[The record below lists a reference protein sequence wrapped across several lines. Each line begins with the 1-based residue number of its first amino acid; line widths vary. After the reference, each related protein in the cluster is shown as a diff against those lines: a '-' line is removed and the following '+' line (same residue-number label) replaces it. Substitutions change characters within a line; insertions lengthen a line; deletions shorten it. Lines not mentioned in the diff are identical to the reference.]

1 MAFTFQ
7 KNNDSKYKLYR
18 LSEALD
24 LDDFDDDESQ
34 VQHIKSR
41 IRNIDHIDIFIQSK
55 FLKNNDDPLTPLD
68 MAIINDLNS
77 GECNGKLKVND
88 THQLIEVLKRVYKV
102 YETNK
107 ISWQT
112 ANYNWIDTTNVT
124 VMLNLFQNAFG
135 AKRSEFNGDISQWNT
150 CNVRN
155 MIGAFE
161 GCHSLKC
168 DISNWD
174 VSNVKLWDSGTYA
187 DTNQRFKEYCK
198 ILEGK
203 IKKNGKYAI
212 RSLRRPI

>member
-1 MAFTFQ
+1 M
-7 KNNDSKYKLYR
+7 
-18 LSEALD
+18 
-24 LDDFDDDESQ
+24 
-34 VQHIKSR
+34 
-41 IRNIDHIDIFIQSK
+41 
-55 FLKNNDDPLTPLD
+55 
-68 MAIINDLNS
+68 
-77 GECNGKLKVND
+77 
-88 THQLIEVLKRVYKV
+88 

-135 AKRSEFNGDISQWNT
+135 AKRSEFNRDIYQWNT

-155 MIGAFE
+155 MIGAFK

-174 VSNVKLWDSGTYA
+174 VSNVKLWDSDTYA

-212 RSLRRPI
+212 RSLRRSI